1 MLLERKGVGVAWIRA
16 GKATL
21 GEKSDSVLA
30 KGTRTEG
37 KLESEGSV
45 RLDGFFKGTIRVKGD
60 VVVGEGAFLDADI
73 VGRQVLI
80 AGEVR
85 GQVVALGKLEIT
97 ATGRVFGN
105 IEAAILAVEEGAVL
119 QGDCKMIAKEGGV
132 SPVEDGADEA

>member
-1 MLLERKGVGVAWIRA
+1 MLLERKGVRVAWIKA
-16 GKATL
+16 GKAAF
-21 GEKSDSVLA
+21 GEQSDSVLA
-30 KGTRTEG
+30 KGTRFEG

-45 RLDGFFKGTIRVKGD
+45 RIDGFFKGTIRVKGD
-60 VVVGEGAFLDADI
+60 VVVGEGACLEADI

-105 IEAAILAVEEGAVL
+105 IETAILAVEEGAVL
-119 QGDCKMIAKEGGV
+119 QGDCKMIAKDGGI
-132 SPVEDGADEA
+132 SPGEDGGSEA